1 MNFTKLVEQILQEN
15 NVMGGPSS
23 VMGSGVENTA
33 SVVSGD
39 KYAPKDARMPKS
51 LYGGIITRRGMTGYF
66 KKNKKNKKK

>member
-23 VMGSGVENTA
+23 VMGSNVGNTA
-33 SVVSGD
+33 TAVNGD
-39 KYAPKDARMPKS
+39 TWNPEDQRIAKS
-51 LYGGIITRRGMTGYF
+51 LYGGVITRRGMTGYF